1 MRMSEFSR
9 IPVTRATHKSYMFSM
24 MPTFTMKGFRSTAC
38 AVHACKHEPDA
49 AAGVAPVLRLRGSL
63 TQSFPSNTASVGGV
77 DGGSPGTPG
86 GDAAAGDEAAALWAA
101 APIEEKPI
109 VYVDTFVG
117 DGLFGLD
124 LPERVLREAYIMR
137 PDLTFLMGWDTGR
150 VSEPDFM
157 NMNLHSLRDGVEP
170 KVVLYQYDKTNPMNP
185 HGLLVAYSEA
195 TVKPVVSDFDTFL
208 VGSRR
213 AEYEPLPP
221 EQLELAEWSL
231 DRTREIL
238 RDHQDVSWNRRW
250 LTVLRLAKSQGLCP
264 KIPKYGWGD
273 ATSCRMIAEVCEA
286 TKESGAVRH
295 GAECFNFL
303 FPQELD
309 SSYLIVWEDFNATL
323 QLAWQYMDEA
333 GLRKFLMDRI
343 TEGFTFPLNPVWPV
357 RDPGWYEIHNA
368 LKPTAKWMPERL
380 VEKIDTIHQEHPAG
394 FKMRS
399 KIIDRC
405 EMCEHNPNETHD
417 LIMMHSNLWSDL
429 RTALRVALDMPHL
442 GEQLPRRFNLQ
453 HSPCDFGDVVDRA
466 IADKH
471 SAATSPFP
479 LGHNREQ
486 SLPGGAEAA
495 RPPQQSRMSWPQFH
509 PREFLSRGF
518 RTRKR

>member
-1 MRMSEFSR
+1 
-9 IPVTRATHKSYMFSM
+9 
-24 MPTFTMKGFRSTAC
+24 
-38 AVHACKHEPDA
+38 
-49 AAGVAPVLRLRGSL
+49 
-63 TQSFPSNTASVGGV
+63 
-77 DGGSPGTPG
+77 
-86 GDAAAGDEAAALWAA
+86 
-101 APIEEKPI
+101 
-109 VYVDTFVG
+109 
-117 DGLFGLD
+117 
-124 LPERVLREAYIMR
+124 MR

-208 VGSRR
+208 VGSKG

-250 LTVLRLAKSQGLCP
+250 LTVLRLARRQGLCW

-273 ATSCRMIAEVCEA
+273 DTSCRMIAEVCES

-309 SSYLIVWEDFNATL
+309 SSYLIIWENFNATL
-323 QLAWQYMDEA
+323 QLEWQYQDEA

-343 TEGFTFPLNPVWPV
+343 SEGFTFPLNPVWPV
-357 RDPGWYEIHNA
+357 RDPAWYEIHKA
-368 LKPTAKWMPERL
+368 LIPTAKWLPERL
-380 VEKIDTIHQEHPAG
+380 IEKIDAIHRECPCG
-394 FKMRS
+394 FKMGPKTNEPS
-399 KIIDRC
+399 AS
-405 EMCEHNPNETHD
+405 CEHEHDPNETHD
-417 LIMMHSNLWSDL
+417 LIMMHSNLWGEL

-442 GEQLPRRFNLQ
+442 GEQLPRRFQCEPKSRDRL
-453 HSPCDFGDVVDRA
+453 VDEVFAERR
-466 IADKH
+466 
-471 SAATSPFP
+471 STPTSPSQFR
-479 LGHNREQ
+479 NTCEQ
-486 SLPGGAEAA
+486 SVGASPYAGQ
-495 RPPQQSRMSWPQFH
+495 PSRMSRSPFH

-518 RTRKR
+518 RTRRH